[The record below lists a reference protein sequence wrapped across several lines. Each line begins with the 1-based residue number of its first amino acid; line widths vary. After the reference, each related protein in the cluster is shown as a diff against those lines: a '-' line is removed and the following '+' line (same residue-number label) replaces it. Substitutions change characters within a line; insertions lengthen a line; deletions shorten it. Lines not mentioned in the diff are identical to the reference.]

1 MQKSQLSPDSNGTVI
16 TADTIDTYDSDLFNL
31 NVNQTQESKIL
42 IVEPSESSTEEVAA
56 DLTPIK
62 TKGNNDIENSMQN
75 FLSHDSQM

>member
-1 MQKSQLSPDSNGTVI
+1 MQKSQLSPDSNGTAI

-31 NVNQTQESKIL
+31 NVNQTHESKI
-42 IVEPSESSTEEVAA
+42 I
-56 DLTPIK
+56 TPIK